1 MYLLNSWLI
10 WRVIKVKYRIE
21 FADRR
26 CCSIANS
33 RKELIERLQTLDR
46 GTVEDIRKVYKS
58 GVSDSVKDIY
68 DRYTK

>member
-1 MYLLNSWLI
+1 M
-10 WRVIKVKYRIE
+10 KYRIE

>member
-1 MYLLNSWLI
+1 M
-10 WRVIKVKYRIE
+10 KYRIE

-33 RKELIERLQTLDR
+33 RKELIERLQSLDR

-58 GVSDSVKDIY
+58 GVSESVIDIY
-68 DRYTK
+68 ERYITAH

>member
-1 MYLLNSWLI
+1 M
-10 WRVIKVKYRIE
+10 KYRIE

-46 GTVEDIRKVYKS
+46 GAVEDIRKVYKS

-68 DRYTK
+68 ERYTK

>member
-1 MYLLNSWLI
+1 M
-10 WRVIKVKYRIE
+10 KYKIE

-68 DRYTK
+68 ERYTK

>member
-1 MYLLNSWLI
+1 M
-10 WRVIKVKYRIE
+10 KYRIE

-46 GTVEDIRKVYKS
+46 GTVEDIRKIYKS

-68 DRYTK
+68 ERYTK

>member
-1 MYLLNSWLI
+1 M
-10 WRVIKVKYRIE
+10 KYRIE

-33 RKELIERLQTLDR
+33 RKELIQRLQTLER

-58 GVSDSVKDIY
+58 GVSDSVMDIY
-68 DRYTK
+68 ERYTK

>member
-1 MYLLNSWLI
+1 M
-10 WRVIKVKYRIE
+10 KYRIE

-33 RKELIERLQTLDR
+33 RRELIERLQTLER
-46 GTVEDIRKVYKS
+46 GMVEDIRKVYKS

-68 DRYTK
+68 ERYTK

>member
-1 MYLLNSWLI
+1 M
-10 WRVIKVKYRIE
+10 KYRIE

-33 RKELIERLQTLDR
+33 RKELIERLQTLER

-68 DRYTK
+68 ERYAK

>member
-1 MYLLNSWLI
+1 M
-10 WRVIKVKYRIE
+10 KYRIE

-33 RKELIERLQTLDR
+33 RKELIECLKTLDR
-46 GTVEDIRKVYKS
+46 GAVEDIRKVYKS

-68 DRYTK
+68 ERYTK

>member
-1 MYLLNSWLI
+1 M
-10 WRVIKVKYRIE
+10 KYRIE

-26 CCSIANS
+26 CCSIVNS
-33 RKELIERLQTLDR
+33 RRELIQRLQTLDR

>member
-1 MYLLNSWLI
+1 M
-10 WRVIKVKYRIE
+10 KYRIE

-33 RKELIERLQTLDR
+33 RRELIERLQTLER
-46 GTVEDIRKVYKS
+46 GMVEDIRKVYKS

>member
-1 MYLLNSWLI
+1 MKNFQI
-10 WRVIKVKYRIE
+10 RGDCMKYRIE

-46 GTVEDIRKVYKS
+46 GTIEDIRKVYKS

>member
-1 MYLLNSWLI
+1 M
-10 WRVIKVKYRIE
+10 KYRIE

-33 RKELIERLQTLDR
+33 RKELIERLQSLDR
-46 GTVEDIRKVYKS
+46 GNIEDIRKVYKS

-68 DRYTK
+68 ERYTK

>member
-1 MYLLNSWLI
+1 M
-10 WRVIKVKYRIE
+10 KYRIE

-33 RKELIERLQTLDR
+33 RKELIQRLQTLDR
-46 GTVEDIRKVYKS
+46 GTVEDIRKIYKS

>member
-1 MYLLNSWLI
+1 M
-10 WRVIKVKYRIE
+10 KYRIE

-58 GVSDSVKDIY
+58 GVSESVIDIY
-68 DRYTK
+68 ERYITAH

>member
-1 MYLLNSWLI
+1 M
-10 WRVIKVKYRIE
+10 KYRIE

-33 RKELIERLQTLDR
+33 RRELIQRLQTLEQ

-68 DRYTK
+68 ERYTK

>member
-1 MYLLNSWLI
+1 M
-10 WRVIKVKYRIE
+10 KYRIE

-33 RKELIERLQTLDR
+33 RKELIERLQSLDR

-58 GVSDSVKDIY
+58 GVSDSVIDIY
-68 DRYTK
+68 ERYITAH

>member
-1 MYLLNSWLI
+1 M
-10 WRVIKVKYRIE
+10 KYRIE

-33 RKELIERLQTLDR
+33 RKELIERLQTLER

-58 GVSDSVKDIY
+58 GVSDSVMDIY
-68 DRYTK
+68 ERYTK

>member
-1 MYLLNSWLI
+1 M
-10 WRVIKVKYRIE
+10 KYRIE

-46 GTVEDIRKVYKS
+46 GTIEDIRKVYKS

>member
-1 MYLLNSWLI
+1 M
-10 WRVIKVKYRIE
+10 KYRIE

-33 RKELIERLQTLDR
+33 RKELIQRLQTLER

-68 DRYTK
+68 ERYTK

>member
-1 MYLLNSWLI
+1 M
-10 WRVIKVKYRIE
+10 KYRIE

-33 RKELIERLQTLDR
+33 RKELIERLQTLDG

-68 DRYTK
+68 ERYTK

>member
-1 MYLLNSWLI
+1 M
-10 WRVIKVKYRIE
+10 KYRIE

-68 DRYTK
+68 ERYTK

>member
-1 MYLLNSWLI
+1 M
-10 WRVIKVKYRIE
+10 KYKIE

-68 DRYTK
+68 EQYTK

>member
-1 MYLLNSWLI
+1 M
-10 WRVIKVKYRIE
+10 KYRIE

-33 RKELIERLQTLDR
+33 RKELIQRLQTLDR
-46 GTVEDIRKVYKS
+46 GAVEDIRKIYKS

>member
-1 MYLLNSWLI
+1 M
-10 WRVIKVKYRIE
+10 KYRIE

-46 GTVEDIRKVYKS
+46 GAVEDIRKVYKS

-68 DRYTK
+68 ERYFTAH

>member
-1 MYLLNSWLI
+1 M
-10 WRVIKVKYRIE
+10 KYRIE

-33 RKELIERLQTLDR
+33 RKELIERLKTLDR

-58 GVSDSVKDIY
+58 GVSDSVIEKY
-68 DRYTK
+68 EQYTK

>member
-1 MYLLNSWLI
+1 M
-10 WRVIKVKYRIE
+10 KYRIE

-33 RKELIERLQTLDR
+33 RKALIQRLQTLER

-68 DRYTK
+68 ERYTK

>member
-1 MYLLNSWLI
+1 M
-10 WRVIKVKYRIE
+10 KYRIE

-46 GTVEDIRKVYKS
+46 GTVEGIRKIYKS
-58 GVSDSVKDIY
+58 GVSDSVIEKY
-68 DRYTK
+68 ERYTK

>member
-1 MYLLNSWLI
+1 M
-10 WRVIKVKYRIE
+10 KYRIE

-58 GVSDSVKDIY
+58 GVSDSVIDIY
-68 DRYTK
+68 ERYTK

>member
-1 MYLLNSWLI
+1 M
-10 WRVIKVKYRIE
+10 KYRIE
-21 FADRR
+21 FADRQ
-26 CCSIANS
+26 CCSIVNS

-68 DRYTK
+68 ERYTK

>member
-1 MYLLNSWLI
+1 M
-10 WRVIKVKYRIE
+10 KYRIE

-33 RKELIERLQTLDR
+33 RRELIQRLQTLER
-46 GTVEDIRKVYKS
+46 GAVEDIRKVYKS

-68 DRYTK
+68 ERYTK

>member
-1 MYLLNSWLI
+1 M
-10 WRVIKVKYRIE
+10 KYRIE

-33 RKELIERLQTLDR
+33 RRELIQRLQTLER

-68 DRYTK
+68 ERYTK

>member
-1 MYLLNSWLI
+1 M
-10 WRVIKVKYRIE
+10 KYRIE

-33 RKELIERLQTLDR
+33 RKELIERLQTLER

-68 DRYTK
+68 ERYTK

>member
-1 MYLLNSWLI
+1 M
-10 WRVIKVKYRIE
+10 KYRIE

-58 GVSDSVKDIY
+58 GVSDSVMDIY
-68 DRYTK
+68 ERYTK